1 LYKIKMMH
9 TNDLSRWPKEVR
21 DEFGKD
27 YFVQLQQFLESEQKS
42 NAPIFPEVSQIFSA
56 FKATDYNKVKVVILG
71 QDPYHK
77 KGQAHGLSFSVPSG
91 VKRPPSLV
99 NIYKEIGVL
108 ESRTDG
114 NLTDWAQQ
122 GVFLL
127 NSVLTVR
134 EGSAASHKNKGWE
147 TFTDSVLQALNKS
160 EQPIVYMLWGA
171 YAQKKASFLDNKN
184 HLVLEAPHPS
194 PLSAY
199 RGFLGSGHF
208 EKANQFLAEKGL
220 EPIKWA

>member
-1 LYKIKMMH
+1 MMH
-9 TNDLSRWPKEVR
+9 TNDLSKWPKAVR
-21 DEFGKD
+21 EELSKD
-27 YFVQLQQFLESEQKS
+27 YFVQLQQFLETEHKS
-42 NAPIFPEVSQIFSA
+42 NTPVFPEPKQIFSA
-56 FKATDYNKVKVVILG
+56 FKTTEFKNVKVVILG

-99 NIYKEIGVL
+99 NIYKELDAL
-108 ESRTDG
+108 ELRPEG
-114 NLTDWAQQ
+114 NLEDWAQQ

-134 EGSAASHKNKGWE
+134 EGAAASHRNKGWE
-147 TFTDSVLQALNKS
+147 TFTDSVLKALNKS
-160 EQPIVYMLWGA
+160 KSPVVYMLWGA
-171 YAQKKASFLDNKN
+171 YAQKKAAFLDNKN
-184 HLVLEAPHPS
+184 HLVLQAPHPS

-208 EKANQFLAEKGL
+208 EKANHFLVENGL
-220 EPIKWA
+220 EPIKWV